1 MSSTYVHYSTPSSLP
16 SDYAILSRYA
26 ASRAPAEEEENTGP
40 VNGEEDIEDND
51 HLGVPINSH
60 VAQRRTSFPSMYI
73 KPPNPP
79 APAIP
84 DEDGTK
90 STAPTEYT
98 PLLIPRIQEEE
109 DEEVT
114 GSDTGSKLHVFWEE
128 LRILLKY
135 SFPVYGYVYVVSL
148 SVYLFSTCHATQDS
162 FT

>member
-1 MSSTYVHYSTPSSLP
+1 MSSTYVHYSAPSSLP

-26 ASRAPAEEEENTGP
+26 ASRAPAEEEEDTGAID
-40 VNGEEDIEDND
+40 GEEDAEDHD

-60 VAQRRTSFPSMYI
+60 LTQRRTSFPSEYI
-73 KPPNPP
+73 RPPNPP
-79 APAIP
+79 APAVP

-109 DEEVT
+109 DEEVPGSNT
-114 GSDTGSKLHVFWEE
+114 GSSLHVFWEE
-128 LRILLKY
+128 ARILLKY
-135 SFPVYGYVYVVSL
+135 TLPVYGYVHIVVL
-148 SVYLFSTCHATQDS
+148 PIYMFSIRCATQDS